1 MSEPLAL
8 VYAAVAGLAIGGLF
22 FTALW
27 LSLHAAAGRA
37 YGVFWVPVCALLR
50 ITATLAV
57 STRWPPVTG
66 GVPGLF
72 ARFYAG
78 SPGGD
83 PAGPAIR
90 CPGMNL
96 SPDQVVFWRQASL
109 RSMKRS

>member
-50 ITATLAV
+50 ITATLA
-57 STRWPPVTG
+57 G
-66 GVPGLF
+66 
-72 ARFYAG
+72 FYAVAA
-78 SPGGD
+78 GD
-83 PAGPAIR
+83 WRRLLACLLGFTLARLVATRLARPSGAPA
-90 CPGMNL
+90 
-96 SPDQVVFWRQASL
+96 
-109 RSMKRS
+109 